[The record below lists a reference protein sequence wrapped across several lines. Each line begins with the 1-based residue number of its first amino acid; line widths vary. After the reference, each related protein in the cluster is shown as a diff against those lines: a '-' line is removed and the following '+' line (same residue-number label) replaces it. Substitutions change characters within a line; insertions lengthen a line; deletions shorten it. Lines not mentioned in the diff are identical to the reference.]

1 MTIRKVRYD
10 SGENIV
16 EVKIKDETRREIE
29 NWKLMLSDLPEWF
42 NIMKNKYGL
51 KLKKRNTD
59 LDWAIK

>member
-1 MTIRKVRYD
+1 MTIKKVRYD

-16 EVKIKDETRREIE
+16 EIKIKDETRREIE

-51 KLKKRNTD
+51 KFGKRNKE
-59 LDWAIK
+59 LEWAM